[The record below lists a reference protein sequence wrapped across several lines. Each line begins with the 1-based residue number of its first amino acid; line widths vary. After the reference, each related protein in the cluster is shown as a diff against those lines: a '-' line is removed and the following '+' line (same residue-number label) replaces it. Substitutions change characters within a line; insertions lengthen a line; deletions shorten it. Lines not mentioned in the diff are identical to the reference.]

1 MRQRRSARRTAL
13 TAAAAA
19 GVALAL
25 AASSAA
31 AAPGKSKPEADKI
44 GVLITDWS
52 QPDGFSSQFWSD
64 TWRLFN
70 GAKTN
75 YPGEPCTQNHL
86 STFPFAS
93 QNGLF
98 PYVLTYK
105 TPGFENAFDSYGFYF
120 DNGDGT
126 YTNVVDENIVLTADD
141 IPDVPGIITPAID
154 TPPLGARGT
163 WGRDPNTGEN
173 HFENIVRIGA
183 AVDGQRVPNEIGDV
197 REGIWLAGY
206 SDMKTSHNDLTPRLS
221 QAQLDLE
228 HYTEKTLTKVYGDRL
243 DVRFGAYIPVDGLT
257 EWEGDV
263 GRQMAVDGHDKLVL
277 TRETTDNNNYAN
289 DYQTLKT
296 IDKQICLA
304 QSRGEVKQDVDYE
317 QVRQVGRTPEYNTA
331 LLDVNQ
337 RHLDAIPKGKD
348 VAIIYNTYGLP
359 WPGSTTVS
367 GPFGQPHPWSDEV
380 FHENAFNNYLS
391 FKRYAEA
398 RWGKTHKLKFTKPGA
413 TGETRLESYFSYSLY
428 QPEDLTPPAE
438 PEKAFQTLR
447 QNIDQ
452 AKAAGEKNIVVVLSH
467 WYLNHHLTYLQSR
480 LLNQIPLNTRDEIEA
495 GEVSKAWCEL
505 PGATTPVDCRTKG
518 AIKLQYGEAFDDEM
532 ETFATGYGQRI
543 RGGVER
549 FGQLP
554 KHVRAAVKGSIDET
568 TGGVI
573 EATSGVFRGTKL
585 EVRADARPDA
595 PEAFTPLAYETF
607 NDPKGN
613 LVGAWDTYTGY
624 IGADL
629 NDVGLRTVRA
639 LGIGKLGSHQPVIG
653 PYRTLSNQPMTVT
666 IPAFNKRNADQ
677 LRPYIWNE
685 ATKRWDPVHKVPG
698 GQGVRVDK
706 KTGKVSFD
714 TQVLG
719 TFTLID
725 PR

>member
-1 MRQRRSARRTAL
+1 MKLMRTRR
-13 TAAAAA
+13 AAA
-19 GVALAL
+19 GVALAAL
-25 AASSAA
+25 AATAV
-31 AAPGKSKPEADKI
+31 AAPVQAATPEDPDKV

-52 QPDGFSSQFWSD
+52 QPEGFSSQFWSD

-70 GAKTN
+70 GAKTS
-75 YPGEPCTQNHL
+75 YPGEPCTQDHL
-86 STFPFAS
+86 GTFPFAS

-98 PYVLTYK
+98 PFVLTYK

-120 DNGDGT
+120 DNGDGS
-126 YTNVVDENIVLTADD
+126 YTNVVDESIVLNDVD

-163 WGRDPNTGEN
+163 WGLDPVTGEN
-173 HFENIVRIGA
+173 HFEGLVRIGA
-183 AVDGQRVPNEIGDV
+183 AVNGQRVPNTIGDV
-197 REGIWLAGY
+197 REGIWMAGY

-228 HYTEKTLTKVYGDRL
+228 HYTEETLTDLYGDRL

-263 GRQMAVDGHDKLVL
+263 GRQMAIEGHDELVL

-304 QSRGEVKQDVDYE
+304 QANGQVEQDVDYE

-337 RHLDAIPKGKD
+337 RHLDAIPEGES
-348 VAIIYNTYGLP
+348 VAVVYNTYGLP
-359 WPGSTTVS
+359 WPGSTTVT
-367 GPFGQPHPWSDEV
+367 GPFAQPHPWSDEV
-380 FHENAFNNYLS
+380 YHENAFNNYLS

-398 RWGKTHKLKFTKPGA
+398 RWGQTHDLRFTKPGA
-413 TGETRLESYFSYSLY
+413 TGESRLDSYFSYSLY
-428 QPEDLTPPAE
+428 QPEDLTPSAE

-452 AKAAGEKNIVVVLSH
+452 AKAAGEENIVVVLSH

-495 GEVSKAWCEL
+495 GDVSMTWCEL
-505 PGATTPVDCRTKG
+505 PGASTPVDCATDG

-554 KHVRAAVKGSIDET
+554 ESIQVQAEGAIDET
-568 TGGVI
+568 AGGVV
-573 EATSGVFRGTKL
+573 EVTSGELAGTKL
-585 EVRADARPDA
+585 EVNGDARPNA
-595 PEAFTPLAYETF
+595 PEGFNPTSYETF
-607 NDPKGN
+607 TDADDN
-613 LVGAWDTYTGY
+613 LVGAWDSYTGY
-624 IGADL
+624 IGVDRKD
-629 NDVGLRTVRA
+629 NGLRTSRGNQV
-639 LGIGKLGSHQPVIG
+639 GKLGSHQAVVG

-666 IPAFNKRNADQ
+666 IPAKNKKKAGDYV
-677 LRPYIWNE
+677 PYIWND
-685 ATKRWDPVHKVPG
+685 ATKAWDPVHSVPG
-698 GQGVRVDK
+698 GQGVRVDTE
-706 KTGKVSFD
+706 TGLVSFD

-719 TFTLID
+719 TFVLID